1 MCEFRINEINM
12 YFKDHGNGTYTVTDF
27 KATDLPV
34 IARTIKTVEEFRAT
48 GAQAA
53 AKIAEGSR

>member
-1 MCEFRINEINM
+1 MCEFRINEINI

-34 IARTIKTVEEFRAT
+34 LPGLLKPLRSFAPLVRR
-48 GAQAA
+48 QQQ
-53 AKIAEGSR
+53 R